1 MIPIAVAVAVVALV
15 AFPASAQEIRAQE
28 EITVERVIIDAHIT
42 ESDGDP
48 ILGLTPADLQVLV
61 DGLPAE
67 IESVDW
73 LPSAVAYSEGL
84 TPEQA
89 EGTEYKVAPKGRL
102 IVFFFQTD
110 FQRAR
115 VKGQMRMSTVA
126 LEFLDR
132 LEREDR
138 VAVISFDS
146 HLRLWQDFTNDHEKI
161 RRAVRDSI
169 QITEPPEPELVPNP
183 ALFTRIDRKAARDA
197 ATSERGLVLVG
208 NALNPIPGWKSLVLF
223 GWGLGV
229 YSNRKVVMIP
239 DYARARNALEAAR
252 TSVFALDISDAD
264 YHSLEVGLSKAA
276 KDTGG
281 FYQKTH
287 IFPRFAMEKLM
298 KTISGR
304 YEIVVKKPAG
314 LDRGTHAVSVT
325 LVEGR
330 PGAKGGTIL
339 ARKTFKD

>member
-1 MIPIAVAVAVVALV
+1 MIRSLSIAVAVLLAT
-15 AFPASAQEIRAQE
+15 ASSSFAQEIRAQE
-28 EITVERVIIDAHIT
+28 EITVERVLIDAHIT
-42 ESDGDP
+42 EDDGDP
-48 ILGLTPADLQVLV
+48 ILGLKPADLKVLI

-73 LPSAVAYSEGL
+73 MPSAAHYAEGL
-84 TPEQA
+84 TPGEA
-89 EGTEYKVAPKGRL
+89 RGTQYSVAPKGRL

-110 FQRAR
+110 FQRVR
-115 VKGQMRMSTVA
+115 VKGQMRMSTIA
-126 LEFLDR
+126 IQFLDR

-138 VAVISFDS
+138 VAIVSFDS
-146 HLRLWQDFTNDHEKI
+146 HLRLWQDFTNDREKI
-161 RRAVRDSI
+161 ERAVRDAI
-169 QITEPPEPELVPNP
+169 QITEPPEPELVANP

-197 ATSERGLVLVG
+197 ASSERALTLVG

-229 YSNRKVVMIP
+229 YSNKKVVMIP
-239 DYARARNALEAAR
+239 DYSRARNALEAAR
-252 TSVFALDISDAD
+252 TSVFSLDISDAD

-304 YEIVVKKPAG
+304 YEVVVKKPKGLEPGVHAVELSLAG
-314 LDRGTHAVSVT
+314 KRGTV
-325 LVEGR
+325 
-330 PGAKGGTIL
+330 L
-339 ARKTFKD
+339 ARKTFRD